1 MQFGDALTKVFGS
14 SNEREVK
21 RTLPMVKAIN
31 ALEPQMRQFTDEQ
44 MRAKTDEFRARI
56 AARIAGIED
65 SDERYDREQDELDKI
80 LPEAFAL
87 VREAGRRAVNMRH
100 FDVQLIGGMA
110 LHQGK
115 IAEMKTG
122 EGKTLVATLP
132 CYLNALAGHGVHVVT
147 VNDYL
152 AKRDAEW
159 MGKIHNF
166 LGLSVG
172 VIVHDLSDEQRRA
185 AYAADITYG
194 TNNEFG
200 FDYLR
205 DNMKF
210 ELSECVQRRPYF
222 AIVDEVDSILIDEA
236 RTPLIISGP
245 TDQTTDKYA
254 RVVRI
259 IPQLEMGEEIEE
271 SIDNKILTG
280 DYVVDEKHRT
290 IGVTDEGWV
299 KIEKLLGIESIAD
312 PENWDLKHYVETA
325 IKAHALYKRDVE
337 YVVKDGEIIIV
348 DEFTGRLMPGRRW
361 SDGLHQS
368 IEAKEGVN
376 IRRED
381 QTLATITFQNYF
393 RLYKKLSGMTGTAE
407 TEAAEFEK
415 IYKLEVLVIPTNMPM
430 RRIDNTDVVYRTVKE
445 KYFAVADE
453 IARLH
458 ENKQPVLVGTTSI
471 EKSELLSQIL
481 QRKNVRH
488 VVLNAKFH
496 EREAEIV
503 AQAGHLGMVTIAT
516 NMAGRGTD
524 ILLGG
529 NPEFL
534 TKQELVK
541 KTHARAVSAA
551 EGEISPTAAA
561 GMMRFYYQG
570 QEFETPEADWSEV
583 YAGYAAQAAKE
594 REDVLAAGGLIIIGT
609 ERHESRR
616 VDNQLRGRAGR
627 QGDPGASRFFLSLED
642 DLMRIFAKEWVS
654 NLLQRLGME
663 EGVPIESKLITR
675 RIEAAQKAVEGQ
687 NFESRKHVLEYD
699 DVMNKQREAVY
710 GTRRQLLEGLDQKE
724 LVTDDYVSNIL
735 STILDQHAPDKMH
748 PDQWN
753 IKALA
758 DAVLMQFGL
767 DISAEGI
774 PVAELNRHQL
784 GETLFERL
792 KERYD
797 AKEQIIG
804 ADAMRYHERMI
815 MLSVL
820 DGLWKDH
827 LLAMDQLKEGIG
839 LRGYGQQ
846 DPLISYKRESF
857 EAFEAMMNKFQE
869 DTVRF
874 LFRMQIMGPDGQEI
888 SVPSRPRPQGVVFSG
903 GSENASEPGNA
914 REPGYIASSRTSV
927 GAALNGPNAN
937 GAGSNGLAATIPIP
951 TRAPS
956 TTIDSLE
963 EEFARRK
970 KRELQ
975 QARMAGAGDSA
986 GETVQRRAGDKV
998 GRNDP
1003 CPCGSGKKFKKCHG
1017 AEAS

>member
-1 MQFGDALTKVFGS
+1 
-14 SNEREVK
+14 
-21 RTLPMVKAIN
+21 
-31 ALEPQMRQFTDEQ
+31 
-44 MRAKTDEFRARI
+44 
-56 AARIAGIED
+56 
-65 SDERYDREQDELDKI
+65 
-80 LPEAFAL
+80 
-87 VREAGRRAVNMRH
+87 
-100 FDVQLIGGMA
+100 
-110 LHQGK
+110 
-115 IAEMKTG
+115 
-122 EGKTLVATLP
+122 
-132 CYLNALAGHGVHVVT
+132 
-147 VNDYL
+147 
-152 AKRDAEW
+152 
-159 MGKIHNF
+159 
-166 LGLSVG
+166 
-172 VIVHDLSDEQRRA
+172 
-185 AYAADITYG
+185 ADITYG
-194 TNNEFG
+194 TNNEYG

-210 ELSECVQRRPYF
+210 ELSECVQRSPYF
-222 AIVDEVDSILIDEA
+222 CIVDEVDSILIDEA

-259 IPQLEMGEEIEE
+259 IPQLELGEEIEE
-271 SIDNKILTG
+271 SIDSKILTG

-299 KIEKLLGIESIAD
+299 KIEGLLGIESIAD

-325 IKAHALYKRDVE
+325 IKAHALYRRDVN

-393 RLYKKLSGMTGTAE
+393 RLYKKLAGMTGTAD

-415 IYKLEVLVIPTNMPM
+415 IYKLEVMVIPTNMPM
-430 RRIDNTDVVYRTVKE
+430 RRIDNTDVVFRTAKE

-458 ENKQPVLVGTTSI
+458 ETKQPVLVGTTSI

-481 QRKNVRH
+481 QRKGVRH

-524 ILLGG
+524 IVLGG

-534 TKQELVK
+534 AKQELVK
-541 KTHARAVSAA
+541 KNRARAVSTA
-551 EGEISPTAAA
+551 EGKIAPTAAA
-561 GMMRFYYQG
+561 GMLRFYYQG
-570 QEFETPEADWSEV
+570 QEFETPEADWNEV
-583 YAGYAAQAAKE
+583 HAGFAAQAAAE
-594 REDVLAAGGLIIIGT
+594 REDVLTAGGLIILGT

-663 EGVPIESKLITR
+663 EGVPIESRLITR

-710 GTRRQLLEGLDQKE
+710 GMRRRLLEGLDQKE
-724 LVTDDYVSNIL
+724 LITDDYVCNIL
-735 STILDQHAPDKMH
+735 SSLLDVHAPDNLH
-748 PDQWN
+748 PDQWDV
-753 IKALA
+753 KALQEQA
-758 DAVLMQFGL
+758 LTQFGL
-767 DISAEGI
+767 DLSAEG
-774 PVAELNRHQL
+774 VHVSDLNRHEL
-784 GETLFERL
+784 GETILERL

-797 AKEQIIG
+797 AKENIIG
-804 ADAMRYHERMI
+804 EQAMRYHERMI

-846 DPLISYKRESF
+846 DPLISYKRESY
-857 EAFEAMMNKFQE
+857 EAFEAMMTRFQE

-874 LFRMQIMGPDGQEI
+874 LFRMQIMGSDGKEI
-888 SVPSRPRPQGVVFSG
+888 SIPARQRPQSVVYSG
-903 GSENASEPGNA
+903 GSAIASEPGQGESA
-914 REPGYIASSRTSV
+914 IALD
-927 GAALNGPNAN
+927 GAVWNG
-937 GAGSNGLAATIPIP
+937 GSSNGVAPAISIPM
-951 TRAPS
+951 RAPS

-963 EEFARRK
+963 EEFHRRK

-975 QARMAGAGDSA
+975 QARMAGG
-986 GETVQRRAGDKV
+986 GESSGESVQRRIGEKV

-1017 AEAS
+1017 TEA

>member
-1 MQFGDALTKVFGS
+1 MIQLGDALTKVFGT
-14 SNEREVK
+14 SNERTIK
-21 RTLPMVKAIN
+21 RMLPTVTAIN
-31 ALEPQMRQFTDEQ
+31 ALEPAMQQLSDEQ

-56 AARIAGIED
+56 AAAIADIKDPE
-65 SDERYDREQDELDKI
+65 ERTKAEQDVLEQL

-87 VREAGRRAVNMRH
+87 VREAGRRVINMRH
-100 FDVQLIGGMA
+100 FDVQLIGGMV
-110 LHQGK
+110 LHLGN

-132 CYLNALAGHGVHVVT
+132 CYLNALVSHGVHVVT

-159 MGKIHNF
+159 MGKIHNY

-210 ELSECVQRRPYF
+210 ELAECVQRPPYY

-259 IPQLEMGEEIEE
+259 VPQLELGEEIESLE
-271 SIDNKILTG
+271 NKVLTG

-299 KIEKLLGIESIAD
+299 KIEELLGIESIAD

-325 IKAHALYKRDVE
+325 IKAHALYKRDVN

-393 RLYKKLSGMTGTAE
+393 RLYKKLAGMTGTAD

-415 IYKLEVLVIPTNMPM
+415 IYDLDVVVIPTNMPM
-430 RRIDNTDVVYRTVKE
+430 RRTDNTDVVFRTAKE

-453 IARLH
+453 IARLN
-458 ENKQPVLVGTTSI
+458 ELKQPVLVGTTSI

-481 QRKNVRH
+481 QRKNIRH

-524 ILLGG
+524 IVLGG

-534 TKQELVK
+534 AKQELVK
-541 KTHARAVSAA
+541 KNRARAVSAA
-551 EGEISPTAAA
+551 EGEISPTAAP
-561 GMMRFYYQG
+561 GMMRFYYQS
-570 QEFETPEADWSEV
+570 QEFETPESDWKEV
-583 YAGYAAQAAKE
+583 YAGYAAQAAQE
-594 REDVLAAGGLIIIGT
+594 REDVLAAGGLIILGT

-654 NLLQRLGME
+654 TLLQRLGME

-710 GTRRQLLEGLDQKE
+710 GTRRQLLEGIDQKE
-724 LVTDDYVSNIL
+724 LITDDYVSNIL
-735 STILDQHAPDKMH
+735 STVLDTHAPDKLH
-748 PDQWN
+748 PDQWD
-753 IKALA
+753 IKALQ

-767 DISAEGI
+767 DITAEGI
-774 PVAELNRHQL
+774 PVRELNRHEL
-784 GETLFERL
+784 GEALFTHL

-804 ADAMRYHERMI
+804 AQAMRYHERMI

-857 EAFEAMMNKFQE
+857 EAFEAMMNRFQE

-874 LFRMQIMGPDGQEI
+874 LFRMQIMGPDGKEI
-888 SVPSRPRPQGVVFSG
+888 SIPARVHPQSIVFSG
-903 GSENASEPGNA
+903 GSANAAELGQAALPGSVGGSHAAGLN
-914 REPGYIASSRTSV
+914 GGSSNGIASS
-927 GAALNGPNAN
+927 
-937 GAGSNGLAATIPIP
+937 IPVP

-963 EEFARRK
+963 EEFQRRK

-975 QARMAGAGDSA
+975 QARMAGAGEA
-986 GETVQRRAGDKV
+986 TETAQRRTGEKV

-1017 AEAS
+1017 VDA